1 MGQNGVL
8 THIVFD
14 DGEQLE
20 RDTLFFHLGQK
31 QRSQLAAQLGCRVS
45 NEEGAQADDNCA
57 TNVPGLFIAGDAT
70 RDVQQVIVAAAEG
83 TQAAFEI
90 NTALRDENYS

>member
-20 RDTLFFHLGQK
+20 RDTLFFYLGQK

-70 RDVQQVIVAAAEG
+70 RDVPQVIVAAAEG